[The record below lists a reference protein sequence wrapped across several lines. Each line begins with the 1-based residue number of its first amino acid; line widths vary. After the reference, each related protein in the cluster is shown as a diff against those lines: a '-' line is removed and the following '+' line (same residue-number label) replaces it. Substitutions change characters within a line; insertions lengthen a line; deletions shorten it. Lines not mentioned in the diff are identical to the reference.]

1 MATEFETTNPVVIS
15 AILGPAGKGSE
26 KGDEPQ
32 EKREGWEEN
41 L

>member
-1 MATEFETTNPVVIS
+1 MATEFETTTSVVS

-32 EKREGWEEN
+32 EKREGWEEI